1 MISREVFP
9 FMDVLVREARL
20 DDAELIAALTRAAW
34 AAKICASSEG
44 QFETTDNVRQHL
56 QQGGGFV
63 LFADDAP
70 VGSTR
75 WLPTDE
81 NSSVWEIVRLGVI
94 PEYRGHGLSQ
104 HLVEAVVHQ
113 ALAYDIDELRVAVD
127 SDQTRLVDLYAAH
140 RFDVAMELE
149 YSDAQSLEPAPTV
162 MRRLLR

>member
-1 MISREVFP
+1 
-9 FMDVLVREARL
+9 MDVLVREAKF

-34 AAKICASSEG
+34 ADKVCASPEG
-44 QFETTDNVRQHL
+44 HFETADNVRRHL

-63 LFADDAP
+63 LFANETP
-70 VGSTR
+70 VGTAR

-81 NSSVWEIVRLGVI
+81 NSSAWEILRLGII

-113 ALAYDIDELRVAVD
+113 ALAYDVDELRVAVD
-127 SDQTRLVDLYAAH
+127 SDQTRLIDLYAAH

-149 YSDAQSLEPAPTV
+149 YSDAQSLEPGPTV